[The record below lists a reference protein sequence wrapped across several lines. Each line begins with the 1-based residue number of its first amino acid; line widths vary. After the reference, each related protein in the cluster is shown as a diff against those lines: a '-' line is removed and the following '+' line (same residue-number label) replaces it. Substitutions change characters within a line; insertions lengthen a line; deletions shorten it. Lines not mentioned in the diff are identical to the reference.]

1 MIDVP
6 GGSIGIELER
16 WGVRPVCQRG
26 LDQLLESRSKV
37 WEASVGAGRGR
48 DPFAAGRPLRWVVQ
62 SGMLTIQS
70 RHGRAGHRH
79 LRAHR
84 QGARFALPLPLGE
97 SSLRKPLPGSPLT
110 SPKASG
116 LVTTK
121 QKVVNRP
128 AAFEQPVDRFELP
141 ENRDGRQLPVDLG
154 QVTAEDPDGDVL
166 TYDVGQRPAGVACLP
181 RLHYGAHAHVRATV
195 QRPAWYISSTGG
207 LHSATNSS
215 GCKSF
220 VGPGPSGRANGAGH
234 AQWNRNI
241 LCDGHARRWCAGEP
255 ARTE

>member
-1 MIDVP
+1 M
-6 GGSIGIELER
+6 
-16 WGVRPVCQRG
+16 
-26 LDQLLESRSKV
+26 

-48 DPFAAGRPLRWVVQ
+48 DPFAVGRPLRLVVR
-62 SGMLTIQS
+62 SRMLTIQS

-97 SSLRKPLPGSPLT
+97 SSLRKPRPGSPLT
-110 SPKASG
+110 SPRASG

-154 QVTAEDPDGDVL
+154 QVTAEGPDGDVL

-181 RLHYGAHAHVRATV
+181 RLHYGVHAHVRASV
-195 QRPAWYISSTGG
+195 QPSTYHPREGSIV
-207 LHSATNSS
+207 LRTAAAASLLLAL
-215 GCKSF
+215 
-220 VGPGPSGRANGAGH
+220 VSGRANGAGH

>member
-48 DPFAAGRPLRWVVQ
+48 DPFAAGRPLRRVVR

-97 SSLRKPLPGSPLT
+97 SSLRKPRPGSPLT
-110 SPKASG
+110 SPRASG

-141 ENRDGRQLPVDLG
+141 ENRDGRQPPVDLG

-220 VGPGPSGRANGAGH
+220 VGPRPSSVK
-234 AQWNRNI
+234 
-241 LCDGHARRWCAGEP
+241 P
-255 ARTE
+255 